1 MRILLP
7 LAGWALRSSVLIL
20 CGAGLLWILRVKD
33 AAVRLTAW
41 TALLA
46 GSLAIPAL
54 ALLLPKVPIVVTHTD
69 SVLIRQ
75 AIPVVPDSLPDASP
89 EPVRAAVLAP
99 TGWRVAWRFDW
110 TGIAVAIYCGV
121 ALLLLLRLVIGVV
134 LSRRLLR
141 DSKETGRTFRESN
154 DVTAPLA
161 LGILRP
167 VIVLP
172 VDWRT
177 WEEAKLSAVL
187 AHERAHIRRHDPA
200 IQMLSAIH
208 RALLWIGP
216 LSWFLHSRIVRT
228 AEEASDNAAVAAT
241 RDPAFYAEVLLGFM
255 QRGIGRV
262 NWLGVPMAR
271 YGRVDRRI
279 RRVLD
284 SMPLSPRIKPWA
296 VAAIMAVT
304 AGLAYLVAT
313 ARPSQAAP
321 QAPVRSAPAAPVQPT
336 PGPPAPAPPAQ
347 AQLAQAPPAQTKT
360 PEAAAGKRQ
369 EAPVWLNGLGT
380 VSATTVNVTARVDGQ
395 LVQVGLWEGGP
406 VEAGQLLATVDLPQ
420 LRAPFD
426 RAMNQLSEDRK
437 AQRAGAIQDDEAKVS
452 ELQRELAAG
461 QIRAPLAGVAGLRKV
476 YPGNFVHAGDSLVVI
491 TQLQPIAVVFSLP
504 EDAVPQVQA
513 LLKSGAT
520 PVVEAWSRDMSVRLA
535 TGRLTAIDN
544 EIDINQGTIKLKAS
558 FDNKDGALFPN
569 QFVNARVLL
578 TSR

>member
-7 LAGWALRSSVLIL
+7 LAEWVLRSSVLIL
-20 CGAGLLWILRVKD
+20 CGAGLLWMMRLKD

-54 ALLLPKVPIVVTHTD
+54 TLLLPKVPITVRHAD
-69 SVLIRQ
+69 SALIRQ
-75 AIPVVPDSLPDASP
+75 AIPVVPDSSFKRLP
-89 EPVRAAVLAP
+89 EPVHAARSAS
-99 TGWRVAWRFDW
+99 VAGRFDW

-121 ALLLLLRLVIGVV
+121 ASLLLLRLVVGVV

-141 DSKETGRTFRESN
+141 DSKDTGRTFRESN
-154 DVTAPLA
+154 EVAAPVA
-161 LGILRP
+161 LGVLRP
-167 VIVLP
+167 VVVLP
-172 VDWRT
+172 HDWRA
-177 WEEAKLSAVL
+177 WEEAKLNAVL
-187 AHERAHIRRHDPA
+187 AHERAHVQRHDPV

-216 LSWFLHSRIVRT
+216 LSWFLHNRIVRT

-241 RDPAFYAEVLLGFM
+241 QDPAFYAEVLLGFM
-255 QRGIGRV
+255 QRGIRRV

-271 YGRVDRRI
+271 YGRADRRI

-296 VAAIMAVT
+296 VAAVMAVT
-304 AGLAYLVAT
+304 PALTYLVAT
-313 ARPSQAAP
+313 ARPSEAAP
-321 QAPVRSAPAAPVQPT
+321 QGPARSAPAVPVQT
-336 PGPPAPAPPAQ
+336 PASPAPAPSAQ
-347 AQLAQAPPAQTKT
+347 AAAQAKT
-360 PEAAAGKRQ
+360 PEAPAGKRQ

-395 LVQVGLWEGGP
+395 LTSVGFVEGGP
-406 VEAGQLLATVDLPQ
+406 VEAGQLLASIEVPQ
-420 LRAPFD
+420 FRAQLE
-426 RAMNQLSEDRK
+426 RAEIQLLEDRK
-437 AQRAGAIQDDEAKVS
+437 AQNAAAIQADGVAVS
-452 ELQRELAAG
+452 EAQRQLAYG

-476 YPGNFVHAGDSLVVI
+476 DPGNFVHAGDSLVVI
-491 TQLQPIAVVFSLP
+491 TQLQPIAVLFSLP

-513 LLKSGAT
+513 LLRSGAI
-520 PVVEAWSRDMSVRLA
+520 PVVEAWGRDMSVRLA
-535 TGRLTAIDN
+535 VGRLTAIDN
-544 EIDINQGTIKLKAS
+544 EIDRETGTIKLKAS
-558 FDNKDGALFPN
+558 FDNKDGGLFPN

>member
-20 CGAGLLWILRVKD
+20 CGAGLLWVFRVKD

-69 SVLIRQ
+69 SALIRQ

-89 EPVRAAVLAP
+89 EPVHSAVSAP

-110 TGIAVAIYCGV
+110 TGIAIAIYCGG
-121 ALLLLLRLVIGVV
+121 ASLLLLRLVVGVV

-154 DVTAPLA
+154 ELAAPVA

-172 VDWRT
+172 RDWRA

-255 QRGIGRV
+255 QRGIRGV

-271 YGRVDRRI
+271 YERADRRI

-284 SMPLSPRIKPWA
+284 GKNFSPRITQWA
-296 VAAIMAVT
+296 VAAIMAVA

-321 QAPVRSAPAAPVQPT
+321 QAPARSAPAAPVQP
-336 PGPPAPAPPAQ
+336 PPAPPVPPAPP
-347 AQLAQAPPAQTKT
+347 AQAPPAQTKT

-369 EAPVWLNGLGT
+369 EAPVWLNGLGI
-380 VSATTVNVTARVDGQ
+380 VRATTVNVTARVDGQ
-395 LVQVGLWEGGP
+395 LAQVGLWEGGRI
-406 VEAGQLLATVDLPQ
+406 EAGQFIASVDLPQ
-420 LRAPFD
+420 LRAQLD
-426 RAMNQLSEDRK
+426 RALNQLSEDRR

-452 ELQRELAAG
+452 ELNRELAPG
-461 QIRAPLAGVAGLRKV
+461 TIRAPIAGVAGLGKV
-476 YPGNFVHAGDSLVVI
+476 DPGDFVHAGDSLVVI
-491 TQLQPIAVVFSLP
+491 TQLQPIAVVFSVP
-504 EDAVPQVQA
+504 EDFVQQVQA
-513 LLKSGAT
+513 LLRSGAA
-520 PVVEAWSRDMSVRLA
+520 PVVEAWNLNMSARLA
-535 TGRLTAIDN
+535 TGRLTAVDY
-544 EIDINQGTIKLKAS
+544 EIDIEKGTVKLKAS

>member
-7 LAGWALRSSVLIL
+7 LAEWVLRSSVLIL
-20 CGAGLLWILRVKD
+20 CGTGLLWILRVKD
-33 AAVRLTAW
+33 AAIRLTAW

-54 ALLLPKVPIVVTHTD
+54 TLLFPTVPIVVTHAGSARIQQT
-69 SVLIRQ
+69 
-75 AIPVVPDSLPDASP
+75 IPVLPDSSSKAQNAFAGRLPES
-89 EPVRAAVLAP
+89 VHAAVSAS
-99 TGWRVAWRFDW
+99 TAWHFDW

-121 ALLLLLRLVIGVV
+121 ALLLLLRLVVGVV
-134 LSRRLLR
+134 LTRRLLR
-141 DSKETGRTFRESN
+141 NSGETGQAFRESN
-154 DVTAPLA
+154 EVAAPA
-161 LGILRP
+161 VLGILRP

-172 VDWRT
+172 HDWHA
-177 WEEAKLSAVL
+177 WEEAKLGAVL

-216 LSWFLHSRIVRT
+216 LSWFLHNRIVRT

-241 RDPAFYAEVLLGFM
+241 QDRAFYAEVLLGFM
-255 QRGIGRV
+255 QRGIRGV

-271 YGRVDRRI
+271 YGRADRRI

-284 SMPLSPRIKPWA
+284 GMPLSPRIKPWA

-304 AGLAYLVAT
+304 PGFAYLVAT
-313 ARPSQAAP
+313 ARPSEAAP
-321 QAPVRSAPAAPVQPT
+321 QAPVRSAPAAPVQP
-336 PGPPAPAPPAQ
+336 PPAQ
-347 AQLAQAPPAQTKT
+347 PAQAPPQAKT

-369 EAPVWLNGLGT
+369 EAPVWLNGLGN

-395 LVQVGLWEGGP
+395 LASVSFVEGGP
-406 VEAGQLLATVDLPQ
+406 VEAGQLLASVELPQ
-420 LRAPFD
+420 FRALLD

-437 AQRAGAIQDDEAKVS
+437 TQNVVGGSAAAIRADEVAVSEAQRQ
-452 ELQRELAAG
+452 LAYG

-476 YPGNFVHAGDSLVVI
+476 DPGNFVHAGDSLVVI

-504 EDAVPQVQA
+504 EDAVPQAQV
-513 LLKSGAT
+513 LLRSGAT
-520 PVVEAWSRDMSVRLA
+520 PVVEAWNRDNSVRLA

-569 QFVNARVLL
+569 QFVNVRVLL
-578 TSR
+578 TSQ